1 MRAERLLPESGAPR
15 GDGNVVPCKP
25 AKQVYR
31 GKYVDQIADTP
42 IGAVRLRNWDR
53 TTAADRFDAISW
65 RAEDC
70 VVLPQ

>member
-1 MRAERLLPESGAPR
+1 MPTGATA
-15 GDGNVVPCKP
+15 NVVPCKP

-42 IGAVRLRNWDR
+42 IGAIRLRNWDR
-53 TTAADRFDAISW
+53 THGGRSTSTRSAGGP
-65 RAEDC
+65 EDC